1 MRSDG
6 GLEVAIKDA
15 QVDFEIFQLKRAN
28 MIIQ

>member
-6 GLEVAIKDA
+6 GLEVVLKDA
-15 QVDFEIFQLKRAN
+15 QVNFEIFKSKCAN